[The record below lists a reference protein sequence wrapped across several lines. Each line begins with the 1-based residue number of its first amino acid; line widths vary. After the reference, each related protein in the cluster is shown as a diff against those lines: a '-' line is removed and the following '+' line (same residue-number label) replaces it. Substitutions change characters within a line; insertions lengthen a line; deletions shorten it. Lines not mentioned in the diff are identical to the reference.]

1 MCQTIDCERALFF
14 DNLSLT
20 WDASGPSPAAAKVRS
35 FLGKLDLAPGGAILD
50 VGTGTGMMVPYLFE
64 LEPETVIAL
73 DLSAGMLSKLREKF
87 AGLYQDQ
94 LRVYQGDVH
103 CLTLADG
110 TIDAAVCNGVYPHF
124 NDKPKA
130 LAELYRVLKPEGILA
145 INHFAS
151 KAFINQIH
159 GAASH
164 RLIREDLLDSVAD
177 LALQVERAGF
187 KVLEMVDNETEYYL
201 IAQKV

>member
-1 MCQTIDCERALFF
+1 MSQTIDYERTLFF

-20 WDASGPSPAAAKVRS
+20 WDSSGPSPAAAKVGS
-35 FLGKLDLAPGGAILD
+35 FLAKLDLAPGGVILD

-87 AGLYQDQ
+87 AGRYQDR
-94 LRVYQGDVH
+94 LLMYQGDVH
-103 CLTLADG
+103 CLTLPDG

-145 INHFAS
+145 INHFAG
-151 KAFINQIH
+151 KTLINQIH

-164 RLIREDLLDSVAD
+164 PLIREDLLEPVAE
-177 LALQVERAGF
+177 LALQVHRAGF
-187 KVLEMVDNETEYYL
+187 KVLEVADNETEYYL